1 MSSDYLKSKKNSSS
15 TFPSEAID
23 AASFSRLQ
31 PLITPEQ
38 LKSRYLRGLTL
49 ISPITRTAPTSEELK
64 DDIIRAASLVEM
76 DLKITIFPVKH
87 RKRLPFQRED
97 YDSYIYTLLP
107 DKPILSIDKMSIT
120 SSNDTDI
127 YVLPKEWIDPAN
139 FNYGLVNVIPLSP
152 AAAGSGSSLIMSTG
166 SGVGN
171 FLLFLGT
178 QQYMPAYWQVEYT
191 TGFNME
197 QGIPAP
203 INELIGMRA
212 AMMTLQNLIPQV
224 QFSSHSL
231 GLDGLSQGQSN
242 QAAQL
247 YEKVYGM
254 LQAQYDK
261 ISKDVASQYYSS
273 IIMNSL
279 G

>member
-1 MSSDYLKSKKNSSS
+1 
-15 TFPSEAID
+15 
-23 AASFSRLQ
+23 
-31 PLITPEQ
+31 
-38 LKSRYLRGLTL
+38 
-49 ISPITRTAPTSEELK
+49 
-64 DDIIRAASLVEM
+64 
-76 DLKITIFPVKH
+76 
-87 RKRLPFQRED
+87 
-97 YDSYIYTLLP
+97 
-107 DKPILSIDKMSIT
+107 
-120 SSNDTDI
+120 
-127 YVLPKEWIDPAN
+127 
-139 FNYGLVNVIPLSP
+139 
-152 AAAGSGSSLIMSTG
+152 
-166 SGVGN
+166 
-171 FLLFLGT
+171 
-178 QQYMPAYWQVEYT
+178 
-191 TGFNME
+191 
-197 QGIPAP
+197 
-203 INELIGMRA
+203 MRA